1 VNVTDT
7 LFYRELIVSSSD
19 SSYSGSFASGSTAYG
34 DDSADTHE
42 VTGSI
47 ALYPTMADQYAF
59 QFDGS
64 DDYVHVVQPVD
75 SGSQEIST
83 AISIQAWVKHTT
95 WGSEARQ
102 MYLSKGA
109 HNGQYGLNLNVSNKK
124 VQFDLEDYNT
134 GADLANMEGTGSLS
148 LNRWHHVLG
157 TYDGA
162 YQKIYIDGKEDAS
175 SAQTGLIGYRVYMG
189 NTYPRPINLGVE
201 RYGTIKRYYFNGQM
215 SNVAIWNT
223 GLSASAATALWN
235 DGAPVDLNTSQGGYD
250 KSPHLVSWWRLGE
263 SSSYDGTI
271 WTIPDSAATGSNNF
285 GTSSGATRVPTSPT
299 ISSSLGAGDGKTFFT
314 VQGNISGSAQSSGS
328 FGSLVGS
335 GDGLS
340 GLTYTASRV
349 DQSVWKGETNSFNIP
364 TGSTAE
370 RAVITGSAP
379 QYVSASGMMRFNS
392 TDNNFEGW
400 DGRNW
405 ITLAEG
411 SVNSTPTTELSG
423 SFTVSG
429 SIPGQRG
436 LFVPNG
442 LSIEMITISSL
453 GDAVSFGNKTT
464 DAAQGFGLSNG
475 ILGRG
480 IIGNSSNVI
489 DMVDIN
495 TPGNAVDFGDGLA
508 GAYYYAAALSNG
520 PKGRGITA
528 VGRPSV
534 SNVISYITIGTAGDA
549 VDFGDVT
556 RLHGQNAAGG
566 DNGSDDRGLIMGG
579 HTSPKTTVMDY
590 ITISTPGN
598 SSIFGDLTK
607 GDSYSA
613 ATSNSTNNRIIYK
626 RGYYSPYMEYI
637 TTSTLGDATVFD
649 GKVPTSAHVPSVVSN
664 GIDERA
670 VHEDGV
676 ASTRALTYWTI
687 NTQGNAQAFGNLT
700 ENAGQSNRSNIT
712 NSGT

>member
-1 VNVTDT
+1 
-7 LFYRELIVSSSD
+7 
-19 SSYSGSFASGSTAYG
+19 
-34 DDSADTHE
+34 
-42 VTGSI
+42 
-47 ALYPTMADQYAF
+47 M
-59 QFDGS
+59 
-64 DDYVHVVQPVD
+64 
-75 SGSQEIST
+75 
-83 AISIQAWVKHTT
+83 
-95 WGSEARQ
+95 
-102 MYLSKGA
+102 
-109 HNGQYGLNLNVSNKK
+109 
-124 VQFDLEDYNT
+124 
-134 GADLANMEGTGSLS
+134 
-148 LNRWHHVLG
+148 
-157 TYDGA
+157 
-162 YQKIYIDGKEDAS
+162 KIYINGVLEKETASTSAIGTTTDDLIIGWGNHSSVHYWDGWSDE
-175 SAQTGLIGYRVYMG
+175 L
-189 NTYPRPINLGVE
+189 
-201 RYGTIKRYYFNGQM
+201 
-215 SNVAIWNT
+215 AIW
-223 GLSASAATALWN
+223 
-235 DGAPVDLNTSQGGYD
+235 
-250 KSPHLVSWWRLGE
+250 
-263 SSSYDGTI
+263 
-271 WTIPDSAATGSNNF
+271 
-285 GTSSGATRVPTSPT
+285 
-299 ISSSLGAGDGKTFFT
+299 SSSLSQSAIDTLYRGHTDLNNSRDGYTDANKDSLVMWLRMGDSASFDGTNWSIYDSSGNSNTGSSANGLSSSIEVPRPGVNISGSKWFDAVK

-328 FGSLVGS
+328 FGALAGS

-349 DQSVWKGETNSFNIP
+349 DQSVWKGETDSFNIP

-436 LFVPNG
+436 LFVPDG
-442 LSIEMITISSL
+442 LNIEMITISSL
-453 GDAVSFGNKTT
+453 GDAISFGNKTT
-464 DAAQGFGLSNG
+464 NAGQGFGLSNG

-495 TPGNAVDFGDGLA
+495 TPGNAVDFGDSLA

-579 HTSPKTTVMDY
+579 HTSPRTTVMDY

-607 GDSYSA
+607 GDSFSG

-626 RGYYSPYMEYI
+626 RGYYSPVMEYI
-637 TTSTLGDATVFD
+637 TTSTLGDAVMFNGVTA
-649 GKVPTSAHVPSVVSN
+649 TNTHVPSMASN

-670 VHEDGV
+670 VLNDADQYWAAGATAKVLE
-676 ASTRALTYWTI
+676 YWTI
-687 NTQGNAQAFGNLT
+687 STAGNALSFGNLIRR
-700 ENAGQSNRSNIT
+700 ASQSYRSNIT